1 MFQADLLQNKLILVT
16 GGGSGLGLT
25 MAKRFAELGATL
37 AICGRTPERLS
48 SGAAEIMQTGN
59 GREVLTFPCDVR
71 DYAAVEKMMT
81 AISAQAGLPHI
92 LVNNAAGNFLAA
104 TEELSPGGFDAVVKI
119 VLYGTFNCTQA
130 LGKQWIAQKSPGTIL
145 NIVTTYAENGSAFVV
160 PSACAKAGV
169 LAMTR
174 SLAVEWGAYGI
185 RLYAIAP
192 GPFPTEGAWK
202 RLFPSAEFGEQ
213 YKKRVPLGR
222 FGEHS
227 ELANLAAFL
236 VSDGAPY
243 VNGECVAIDGGE
255 SIAGAGQFS
264 QLLQLDR
271 EMLKKMMRQMRG
283 T

>member
-71 DYAAVEKMMT
+71 DYVAVEKMMT

-119 VLYGTFNCTQA
+119 VLNGTFNCTQTLA
-130 LGKQWIAQKSPGTIL
+130 KLWIAKKSPGTVL

-174 SLAVEWGAYGI
+174 SLAAEWGAYGI
-185 RLYAIAP
+185 RLNAIAP

-213 YKKRVPLGR
+213 YKKRIPLGR

-227 ELANLAAFL
+227 ELANLAVFL
-236 VSDGAPY
+236 VSDAAAY
-243 VNGECVAIDGGE
+243 INGECVTIDGGE
-255 SIAGAGQFS
+255 AIAGAGQFS

-271 EMLKKMMRQMRG
+271 GLLKKMMRQMRG
-283 T
+283 N